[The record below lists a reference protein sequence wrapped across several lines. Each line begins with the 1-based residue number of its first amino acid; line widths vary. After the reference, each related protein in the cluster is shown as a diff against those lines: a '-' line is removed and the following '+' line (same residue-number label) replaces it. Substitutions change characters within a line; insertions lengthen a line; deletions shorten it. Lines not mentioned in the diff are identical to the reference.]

1 MSKSVAKRGGSA
13 AAEIPPHDDSW
24 KDPQWRSRVRR
35 RLLDWFSKH
44 AREMPW
50 RADPTP
56 YRVWVSEIML
66 QQTQVATVIPYF
78 ERFLIAFPT
87 IDDLAQADPQRLM
100 SHWEGLGYYRRARSL
115 QAAAQVIVADH
126 AGVFP
131 DTFDE
136 VLALPGIGRYTAGAI
151 LSISRGARLPVL
163 EGNTQRVFSR
173 WAAIRQSPSTAA
185 STRLLWE
192 IAETMLPRRDAG
204 NFNQAAMELGA
215 LICTP
220 KSPNCESCP
229 VRSCCRAHKEGL
241 QQEIPGKVTRIQY
254 ERRTEFALVIQE
266 SAKKKTKFLVR
277 PLPEGGRWA
286 GLWDFPRT
294 TRESLDSVD
303 SAAAE
308 LANQLGVPISAGL
321 RLDTFQHAV
330 TKYRI
335 SLHVHEASLVR
346 RLPNMGPWRFVSLN
360 EMTKLPMSVTGRRI
374 ADLLRSDRQEKLPL

>member
-1 MSKSVAKRGGSA
+1 VKRGGKTS
-13 AAEIPPHDDSW
+13 AEIPPHDDSW
-24 KDPQWRSRVRR
+24 KNSQWRSRVRR
-35 RLLDWFSKH
+35 RLLDWFFKH

-78 ERFLIAFPT
+78 QRFLIAFPT

-100 SHWEGLGYYRRARSL
+100 SHWEGLGYYRRAKSL
-115 QAAAQVIVADH
+115 QAAAQVIAADH
-126 AGVFP
+126 NGVFP
-131 DTFDE
+131 ETFDE
-136 VLALPGIGRYTAGAI
+136 VIALPGIGRYTAGAI

-173 WAAIRQSPSTAA
+173 WAAIRGSTTDAA
-185 STRLLWE
+185 TTRLLWE
-192 IAETMLPRRDAG
+192 IAAAMLPRRGAG
-204 NFNQAAMELGA
+204 DFNQAAMELGA

-220 KSPNCESCP
+220 KSPKCEFCP
-229 VRSCCRAHKEGL
+229 VRSRCRAHADGL
-241 QQEIPGKVTRIQY
+241 QEEIPGKVTRIQY

-266 SAKKKTKFLVR
+266 SSKRTSNFLVR

-303 SAAAE
+303 CAAAE
-308 LANQLGVPISAGL
+308 LADQLGVPISAGL
-321 RLDTFQHAV
+321 RLETFKHAV

-346 RLPNMGPWRFVSLN
+346 SLQSKGPWRFVSLD
-360 EMTKLPMSVTGRRI
+360 EMSKLPMSVTGRQI